1 MLTCGVCRSS
11 ITNCVPPERLAI
23 PRAVSGVICISPW
36 APAAD
41 VRPRTKRDSA

>member
-1 MLTCGVCRSS
+1 MS
-11 ITNCVPPERLAI
+11 
-23 PRAVSGVICISPW
+23 RAVSGVICISPS